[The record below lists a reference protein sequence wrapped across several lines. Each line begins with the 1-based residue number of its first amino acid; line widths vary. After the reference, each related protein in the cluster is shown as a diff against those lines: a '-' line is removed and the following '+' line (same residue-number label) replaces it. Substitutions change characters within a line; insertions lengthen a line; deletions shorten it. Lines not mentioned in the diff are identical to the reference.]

1 LKRDLENKMNKGV
14 FIFSAPSGSGKTS
27 ILKPI
32 LEKLKDKFSFSIS
45 ATTRPAREGEKDG
58 IDYYFVTQ
66 GEMRTHIEKGDFL
79 EWEEVYPGK
88 YYGTF
93 KSELDRIWK
102 QGKYVIFDIDVK
114 GGVNIKNILKN
125 QACSIFIMPPSIE
138 ELENRLRKR
147 NTESEDTLKE
157 RLSRAEMEISL
168 SENFDYVVCN
178 DELEVAIARVEEII
192 TQQMNYWNVKQ

>member
-1 LKRDLENKMNKGV
+1 MNKGV
-14 FIFSAPSGSGKTS
+14 FIFSAPSGSGKTT

-32 LEKLKDKFSFSIS
+32 LEKLKDKFGFSIS
-45 ATTRPAREGEKDG
+45 ATTRPPREGEKDEV
-58 IDYYFVTQ
+58 DYYFITP
-66 GEMRTHIEKGDFL
+66 EKMREHIANGDFL

-93 KSELDRIWK
+93 KSELERIWQ

-138 ELENRLRKR
+138 ELERRLRNR
-147 NTESEDTLKE
+147 NTESEETLKE
-157 RLSRAEMEISL
+157 RLLRAEMEISL
-168 SENFDYVVCN
+168 SENFDFVVCN
-178 DELEVAIARVEEII
+178 DDLDEAIAKVEEII
-192 TQQMNYWNVKQ
+192 TQQMNNWSV

>member
-1 LKRDLENKMNKGV
+1 MNKGV
-14 FIFSAPSGSGKTS
+14 FIFSAPSGSGKTT

-32 LEKLKDKFSFSIS
+32 LEKLKDKFGFSIS
-45 ATTRPAREGEKDG
+45 ATTRPPREGERDKV
-58 IDYYFVTQ
+58 DYYFITPQ
-66 GEMRTHIEKGDFL
+66 KMKEHIANGDFL

-93 KSELDRIWK
+93 KSELERIWQ

-138 ELENRLRKR
+138 ELERRLRNR
-147 NTESEDTLKE
+147 NTESEETLKE
-157 RLSRAEMEISL
+157 RLLRAEMEISL
-168 SENFDYVVCN
+168 SENFDFVVCN
-178 DELEVAIARVEEII
+178 DDLDEAIAKVEEII
-192 TQQMNYWNVKQ
+192 TQQMNNWSV

>member
-1 LKRDLENKMNKGV
+1 MNKGV

-32 LEKLKDKFSFSIS
+32 LEKMKDRFSFSIS

-58 IDYYFVTQ
+58 VDYYFTTP
-66 GEMRTHIEKGDFL
+66 EKMRAHIEKGDFL

-88 YYGTF
+88 YYGTLR
-93 KSELDRIWK
+93 SELDRIWA

-114 GGVNIKNILKN
+114 GGVNIKSILKD

-147 NTESEDTLKE
+147 NTESEETLRE

-178 DELEVAIARVEEII
+178 DDLNEAIARVEEII
-192 TQQMNYWNVKQ
+192 AQQMNNWNVK

>member
-1 LKRDLENKMNKGV
+1 MNKGV
-14 FIFSAPSGSGKTS
+14 FIFSAPSGSGKTT

-32 LEKLKDKFSFSIS
+32 LERMKEKFSFSIS
-45 ATTRPAREGEKDG
+45 ATTRPAREGEKDEV
-58 IDYYFVTQ
+58 DYYFITP
-66 GEMRTHIEKGDFL
+66 EKMREHIENGDFL

-114 GGVNIKNILKN
+114 GGVNIKNILKD

-138 ELENRLRKR
+138 ELEKRLRKR
-147 NTESEDTLKE
+147 NTESEETLKE

-168 SENFDYVVCN
+168 CENFDYVVCN
-178 DELEVAIARVEEII
+178 DDLDTAIAKVEEII
-192 TQQMNYWNVKQ
+192 AQQMNDWNT

>member
-66 GEMRTHIEKGDFL
+66 GEMKTHIEKGDFL

-93 KSELDRIWK
+93 KSELDRIWQ

>member
-1 LKRDLENKMNKGV
+1 MNKGV

-32 LEKLKDKFSFSIS
+32 LEKLKDKFGFSIS
-45 ATTRPAREGEKDG
+45 ATTRSPREGERDKV
-58 IDYYFVTQ
+58 DYYFITPQ
-66 GEMRTHIEKGDFL
+66 KMREHIANGDFL

-88 YYGTF
+88 YYGTY
-93 KSELDRIWK
+93 KSELERIWQ

-138 ELENRLRKR
+138 ELERRLRNR
-147 NTESEDTLKE
+147 NTESEETLKE
-157 RLSRAEMEISL
+157 RLLRAEMEISL
-168 SENFDYVVCN
+168 SENFDFVVCN
-178 DELEVAIARVEEII
+178 DDLDEAIAKVEEII
-192 TQQMNYWNVKQ
+192 TQQMNNWSV

>member
-1 LKRDLENKMNKGV
+1 MNKGV
-14 FIFSAPSGSGKTS
+14 FIFSAPSGSGKTT

-32 LEKLKDKFSFSIS
+32 LEKLKDKFGFSIS

-58 IDYYFVTQ
+58 VDYYFISQ
-66 GEMRTHIEKGDFL
+66 EKMREHIKKDDFL

-125 QACSIFIMPPSIE
+125 QACSVFIMPPNIE

-192 TQQMNYWNVKQ
+192 TQQMNDWNVKQ

>member
-1 LKRDLENKMNKGV
+1 MTKGV

-45 ATTRPAREGEKDG
+45 ATTRQPREGEKDEV
-58 IDYYFVTQ
+58 DYYFITP
-66 GEMRTHIEKGDFL
+66 EKMREHIEKGDFL
-79 EWEEVYPGK
+79 EWEEVYPNK

-93 KSELDRIWK
+93 KSELDRIWG
-102 QGKYVIFDIDVK
+102 QGKFVIFDIDVK
-114 GGVNIKNILKN
+114 GGINIKNILKE

-147 NTESEDTLKE
+147 GTESEDTLKE
-157 RLSRAEMEISL
+157 RVERAEMEISL
-168 SENFDYVVCN
+168 SNQFDYVICN
-178 DELEVAIARVEEII
+178 DELEKAINQVEETIE
-192 TQQMNYWNVKQ
+192 QQIEKWSVKQ

>member
-1 LKRDLENKMNKGV
+1 M
-14 FIFSAPSGSGKTS
+14 
-27 ILKPI
+27 
-32 LEKLKDKFSFSIS
+32 
-45 ATTRPAREGEKDG
+45 RE
-58 IDYYFVTQ
+58 
-66 GEMRTHIEKGDFL
+66 HIEKGDFL

-138 ELENRLRKR
+138 ELERRLRNR
-147 NTESEDTLKE
+147 NTESEETLKE
-157 RLSRAEMEISL
+157 RLLRAEMEISL
-168 SENFDYVVCN
+168 SKNFDFVVCN
-178 DELEVAIARVEEII
+178 DDLDEAIAKVEEII
-192 TQQMNYWNVKQ
+192 TQQMNNWSV

>member
-1 LKRDLENKMNKGV
+1 MNKGV
-14 FIFSAPSGSGKTS
+14 FIFSAPSGSGKTT

-32 LEKLKDKFSFSIS
+32 LEKLKDKFGFSIS
-45 ATTRPAREGEKDG
+45 ATTRPAREGEKDEV
-58 IDYYFVTQ
+58 DYYFITP
-66 GEMRTHIEKGDFL
+66 EKMREHIANGDFL

-93 KSELDRIWK
+93 KSELERIWQ

-138 ELENRLRKR
+138 ELERRLRNR
-147 NTESEDTLKE
+147 NTESEETLKE
-157 RLSRAEMEISL
+157 RLLRAEMEISL
-168 SENFDYVVCN
+168 SENFDFVVCN
-178 DELEVAIARVEEII
+178 DDLDEAIAKVEEII
-192 TQQMNYWNVKQ
+192 TQQMNNWSV

>member
-1 LKRDLENKMNKGV
+1 MKKGV
-14 FIFSAPSGSGKTS
+14 FIFSAPSGSGKTT

-45 ATTRPAREGEKDG
+45 VTTRPAREGEKDEV
-58 IDYYFVTQ
+58 DYYFITP
-66 GEMRTHIEKGDFL
+66 EKMREHIEKGDFL

-114 GGVNIKNILKN
+114 GGVNIKNILQD
-125 QACSIFIMPPSIE
+125 QACSIFIMPPSIK
-138 ELENRLRKR
+138 ELERRLRNR
-147 NTESEDTLKE
+147 NTESEETLKE

-178 DELEVAIARVEEII
+178 DDLDTAIARVEEII
-192 TQQMNYWNVKQ
+192 SQQMNDWNT

>member
-1 LKRDLENKMNKGV
+1 MNKGV
-14 FIFSAPSGSGKTS
+14 FIFSAPSGSGKTT

-32 LEKLKDKFSFSIS
+32 LEKLKDKFGFSIS
-45 ATTRPAREGEKDG
+45 ATTRSPREGERDKV
-58 IDYYFVTQ
+58 DYYFITPQ
-66 GEMRTHIEKGDFL
+66 KMKEHIANGDFL

-93 KSELDRIWK
+93 KSELERIWQ

-138 ELENRLRKR
+138 ELERRLRNR
-147 NTESEDTLKE
+147 NTESEETLKE
-157 RLSRAEMEISL
+157 RLLRAEMEISL
-168 SENFDYVVCN
+168 SENFDFVVCN
-178 DELEVAIARVEEII
+178 DDLDEAIAKVEEII
-192 TQQMNYWNVKQ
+192 TQQMNNWSV

>member
-1 LKRDLENKMNKGV
+1 MNKGV
-14 FIFSAPSGSGKTS
+14 FIFSAPSGSGKTT

-32 LEKLKDKFSFSIS
+32 LEKLKDKFGFSIS
-45 ATTRPAREGEKDG
+45 ATTRPPREGERDKV
-58 IDYYFVTQ
+58 DYYFITPQ
-66 GEMRTHIEKGDFL
+66 KMREHIANGDFL

-88 YYGTF
+88 YYGTY
-93 KSELDRIWK
+93 KSELERIWQ

-138 ELENRLRKR
+138 ELERRLRNR
-147 NTESEDTLKE
+147 NTESEETLKE

-168 SENFDYVVCN
+168 SANFDYVVCN
-178 DELEVAIARVEEII
+178 DDLDTAIAKVEEII
-192 TQQMNYWNVKQ
+192 TQQMNNWSV